1 MKKLLALVLATAMVL
16 GMASVAFAAGAV
28 GGYVDTD
35 SGVATGTQGVA
46 SIFGTSDGKVK
57 TSAMTGKVNYGKT
70 VYIQLLD
77 ENGDSVVDSDQVKGV
92 SIKQKWDMGKEAI
105 ESISIV
111 KKKNVEDT
119 YQYYVAI
126 KVKANDT
133 MADTDVSGV
142 ITLKKSSDTKSDG
155 VVTGPKFELDI
166 EVGFTCGY
174 DYAPDNTVTDTY
186 YIYRSNSNANG
197 LLDDEDTLDIGDA
210 GDMGYFEG
218 EFASQGKVL
227 LYVDGEYDATIA
239 ALYPAA
245 NLDFVNGNGGSFNKV
260 GTLTLYADP
269 GSYLY
274 TVKEDGTLA
283 AVKAEY
289 DEYEEAFKITTRT
302 LGRYVISDTELA
314 IVEAPTTVEP
324 PVVDDGT
331 GTTVVNP
338 GTGVAC

>member
-16 GMASVAFAAGAV
+16 GMSSVAFAADPTVGGAV
-28 GGYVDTD
+28 D
-35 SGVATGTQGVA
+35 SGADTA
-46 SIFGTSDGKVK
+46 KLFSTSDGKVK
-57 TSAMTGKVNYGKT
+57 TVGMDGKVNYGKT
-70 VYIQLLD
+70 VYIQLVD
-77 ENGDSVVDSDQVKGV
+77 DNGNAVTDSDMVKGV

-111 KKKNVEDT
+111 KKKNTDNE
-119 YQYYVAI
+119 YLYYVALKI
-126 KVKANDT
+126 KADDT
-133 MADTDVSGV
+133 MGDTDVSGV

-155 VVTGPKFELDI
+155 VVTGGKFEVDI
-166 EVGFTCGY
+166 DVSFTCGY

-186 YIYRSNSNANG
+186 YIYRSNSNVNG
-197 LLDDEDTLDIGDA
+197 LLDDEDTLDIGNN

-227 LYVDGEYDATIA
+227 LYVDNEFDSAIA

-274 TVKEDGTLA
+274 TVKDDGTLA

-314 IVEAPTTVEP
+314 IVEAPETVDP
-324 PVVDDGT
+324 PVVDDGTTDGT